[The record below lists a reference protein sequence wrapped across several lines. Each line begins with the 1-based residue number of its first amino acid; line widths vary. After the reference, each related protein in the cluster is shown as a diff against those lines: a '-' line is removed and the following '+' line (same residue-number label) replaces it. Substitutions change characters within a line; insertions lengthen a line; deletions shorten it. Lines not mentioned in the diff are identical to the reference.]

1 METSPEPQESQ
12 ELDEAP
18 LEPQEPSK
26 LLEQEV
32 EMETPPEPQD
42 SPKRQEPLEQRVEME
57 TQPEPHH
64 YSKRQEPQVPQDLE
78 IWCLIVGMVGTAF
91 PVAVKGTDR
100 VWELQK
106 TIKNEAVEI
115 FGDFNAAQL
124 RLFLAKKENGQWL
137 SEMEVKDIEN
147 GDTEPAMPLLDR
159 GHLASMSRLA
169 AIFEDRDTD
178 AVHILIP
185 APMKTSDIEVIAD
198 ITGKRKRSN
207 GDVETMEIA
216 KEELAALFDVLGKS
230 TQTGPNL
237 ITTSGL
243 TYEQCFH
250 AAVNQSRK
258 RAPVQ
263 MVNVVV
269 NFDPS
274 SSNQRYDRIEL
285 HDRAVECEGKTLDE
299 CFKHLSMLTP
309 GTYWHPDCPTFPVI
323 DAVVVCEAV
332 LRGSN
337 AKETIIA
344 LIATTVR
351 DKKSFEH
358 GVWKKLNKGLDANE
372 SIPNDIPRVLVVV
385 GPDARTCKRFTLSNA
400 PAPDDFMVCCY
411 DPLNFLRRS
420 LHARIA

>member
-12 ELDEAP
+12 ELVEAP

-64 YSKRQEPQVPQDLE
+64 YSKRQEPQIPQDLE

-230 TQTGPNL
+230 TQTGHNL

-243 TYEQCFH
+243 SEFWKGYGGF
-250 AAVNQSRK
+250 
-258 RAPVQ
+258 
-263 MVNVVV
+263 
-269 NFDPS
+269 PS
-274 SSNQRYDRIEL
+274 SYFIRREEVMLWGLVMRLLSKRKKRIVL
-285 HDRAVECEGKTLDE
+285 TGSPGVGKSCFVALLSFYLAFVEKR
-299 CFKHLSMLTP
+299 K
-309 GTYWHPDCPTFPVI
+309 
-323 DAVVVCEAV
+323 
-332 LRGSN
+332 
-337 AKETIIA
+337 
-344 LIATTVR
+344 
-351 DKKSFEH
+351 
-358 GVWKKLNKGLDANE
+358 
-372 SIPNDIPRVLVVV
+372 VLV
-385 GPDARTCKRFTLSNA
+385 K
-400 PAPDDFMVCCY
+400 
-411 DPLNFLRRS
+411 
-420 LHARIA
+420 

>member
-185 APMKTSDIEVIAD
+185 APMKTSDIERIGRFMGMD
-198 ITGKRKRSN
+198 TCLGHY
-207 GDVETMEIA
+207 
-216 KEELAALFDVLGKS
+216 ELSQTLNAGFSGAA
-230 TQTGPNL
+230 
-237 ITTSGL
+237 
-243 TYEQCFH
+243 YEQCFH

>member
-91 PVAVKGTDR
+91 PVVVKGTDR

-230 TQTGPNL
+230 TQTGHNL

-243 TYEQCFH
+243 SEFWKGYGGF
-250 AAVNQSRK
+250 
-258 RAPVQ
+258 
-263 MVNVVV
+263 
-269 NFDPS
+269 PS
-274 SSNQRYDRIEL
+274 SYFIRREEVMLWGLVMRLLSKRKMRIVL
-285 HDRAVECEGKTLDE
+285 TGSLGVGKSCFVALLSFYLAFVEKRKVL
-299 CFKHLSMLTP
+299 
-309 GTYWHPDCPTFPVI
+309 
-323 DAVVVCEAV
+323 VVRR
-332 LRGSN
+332 L
-337 AKETIIA
+337 K
-344 LIATTVR
+344 VR